1 MLPAKTEVMTM
12 KVLFVCTGNL
22 CRSPMA
28 EYLAREIARQKGIE
42 VEVKSAGTW
51 AVYSEPATE
60 ETIAVLQELGID
72 PKMHRSQPLDWDL
85 LDWADLVLTMEE
97 WHKRQILAKAPE
109 ANGKVFTLTEFV
121 GEEGEVPDP
130 YGTARHA
137 YRQVRDQIRRLVE
150 KALEKIALTAK
161 R

>member
-1 MLPAKTEVMTM
+1 LV
-12 KVLFVCTGNL
+12 
-22 CRSPMA
+22 
-28 EYLAREIARQKGIE
+28 RQK
-42 VEVKSAGTW
+42 
-51 AVYSEPATE
+51 
-60 ETIAVLQELGID
+60 
-72 PKMHRSQPLDWDL
+72 
-85 LDWADLVLTMEE
+85 
-97 WHKRQILAKAPE
+97 
-109 ANGKVFTLTEFV
+109 NKVFTLTEFV